1 MKMNI
6 KLLYFK
12 TYISAQILTLCHF
25 STHHFLYPATMDK
38 TLHYFFETQQLSIPL
53 QTKKAKQTLNI
64 RKFLPLYI
72 NSETILFPLTTKR
85 STIQYYINAMA
96 ITGLKSLQ
104 YGTVIYFENT
114 KYIEVTI
121 PYTFVY
127 KKWQE
132 SISLSHHSY

>member
-1 MKMNI
+1 
-6 KLLYFK
+6 
-12 TYISAQILTLCHF
+12 
-25 STHHFLYPATMDK
+25 MDK

-85 STIQYYINAMA
+85 SAIQYYINAMA

>member
-1 MKMNI
+1 MKMNK

-12 TYISAQILTLCHF
+12 TYISTQMLTLCHF
-25 STHHFLYPATMDK
+25 STHYFLYPATMNK
-38 TLHYFFETQQLSIPL
+38 TLHYYFETQQLSITL
-53 QTKKAKQTLNI
+53 QTKKAKQALNI

-72 NSETILFPLTTKR
+72 NKETILFPLNTKR
-85 STIQYYINAMA
+85 SAIQYYINAMA

-104 YGTVIYFENT
+104 HGTVIYFENNN
-114 KYIEVTI
+114 YIEVTI

-132 SISLSHHSY
+132 SISLSHHSL